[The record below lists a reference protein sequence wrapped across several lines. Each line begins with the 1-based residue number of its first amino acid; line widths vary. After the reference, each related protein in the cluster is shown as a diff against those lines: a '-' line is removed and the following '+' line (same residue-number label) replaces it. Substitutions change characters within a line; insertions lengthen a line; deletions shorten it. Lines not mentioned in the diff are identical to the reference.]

1 MAADGVDDTL
11 VFHAALGAVLIVR
24 HRDHNADRRGDDR
37 DEIGQHMVSA
47 AFGKILVE
55 LCVGGGIIL
64 LRFDQARRLIAVCL
78 HLVDLLGRCA
88 ARNDRAGLRL
98 KHQSNILQV
107 EREILRALFHHKRQS
122 ERVFRHAVLLRDK
135 RARAL
140 PRR

>member
-1 MAADGVDDTL
+1 MNHGIAAGVQVRDHAVLCPLRVMATDGIDDTL

-64 LRFDQARRLIAVCL
+64 LLSLIHISEPTRR
-78 HLVDLLGRCA
+78 
-88 ARNDRAGLRL
+88 
-98 KHQSNILQV
+98 S
-107 EREILRALFHHKRQS
+107 
-122 ERVFRHAVLLRDK
+122 
-135 RARAL
+135 
-140 PRR
+140 